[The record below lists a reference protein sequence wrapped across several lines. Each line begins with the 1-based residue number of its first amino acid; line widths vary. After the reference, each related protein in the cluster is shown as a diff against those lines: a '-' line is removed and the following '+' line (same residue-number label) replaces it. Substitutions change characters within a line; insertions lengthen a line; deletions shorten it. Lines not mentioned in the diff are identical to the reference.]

1 MGNKCVSI
9 ITPCYNG
16 EEFAERFF
24 QNILEQT
31 YKNIELIFI
40 NDGSTDKTEEIAKSF
55 VSRFEQEGMKMIYIY
70 QENAGQAAAV
80 NKGLEI
86 FTGDYLM
93 WTDSDDLLDKDN
105 VEKKLN
111 FLEEHE
117 EYGFVMCRGRV
128 VKDNNLDVKIDELKR
143 IPPSGEDT
151 FFRDM
156 ILEKNV
162 VFTPGVY
169 MARSEAVLKAIPS
182 RHIYESRVGQNW
194 QLLLP
199 LSYHYKCGYMKE
211 ELFSYVIRSE
221 SHSRQEKTLGQV
233 LDKLAQHNDT
243 LVTILTEMGLED
255 SEYMKMLKDKHI
267 RKEFDNAYHYKD
279 RKLLEEKYQELKQ
292 LNKASKRDTLIY
304 WSGKYKVVDALYSVF
319 KDVKKWYRSKR

>member
-1 MGNKCVSI
+1 MDKKWVSI

-16 EEFAERFF
+16 EKFAERFF
-24 QNILEQT
+24 KNILEQT
-31 YKNIELIFI
+31 YRNIELIFV
-40 NDGSTDKTEEIAKSF
+40 NDGSSDKTEEIAKSYIDI
-55 VSRFEQEGMKMIYIY
+55 FEKEGRKLVYIY

-93 WTDSDDLLDKDN
+93 WTDSDDILDKDN
-105 VEKKLN
+105 IEKKVD
-111 FLEEHE
+111 FLENHP

-128 VKDNNLDVKIDELKR
+128 VKEDSLDIKIDELKR
-143 IPPSGEDT
+143 IPPVGEDT

-169 MARSEAVLKAIPS
+169 MARSKAVLEAIPS

-199 LSYHYKCGYMKE
+199 LSYNFKCGYMKE
-211 ELFSYVIRSE
+211 ELFSYVVRSD
-221 SHSRQEKTLGQV
+221 SHSRQEKTLEQV
-233 LDKLAQHNDT
+233 LEKLRQHNDT
-243 LVTILTEMGLED
+243 LTVILTQMGLED
-255 SEYMKMLKDKHI
+255 SEYMKMLKDKHV
-267 RKEFDNAYHYKD
+267 RKEFDNAYHYKEK
-279 RKLLEEKYQELKQ
+279 KLLEEKYRELKQ
-292 LNKASKRDTLIY
+292 LGKASKRDTLIY
-304 WSGKYKVVDALYSVF
+304 WAGKNKMVDALYSVF
-319 KDVKKWYRSKR
+319 KDAKKWYRSKR

>member
-55 VSRFEQEGMKMIYIY
+55 VSRFEQEGMKLIYIY